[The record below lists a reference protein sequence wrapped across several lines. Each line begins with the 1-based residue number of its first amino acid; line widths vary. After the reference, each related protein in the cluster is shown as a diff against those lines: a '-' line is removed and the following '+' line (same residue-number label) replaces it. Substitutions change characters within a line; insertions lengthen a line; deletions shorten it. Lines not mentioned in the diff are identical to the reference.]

1 MQKYFSNLNRV
12 YSDRYELIL
21 SDVTITIQSY
31 DEKTAEDLHEDC
43 VKISGPYFIHFL
55 RNKSSNSVTVGS
67 GQAGSGR
74 FKERYGRFIV
84 LNDSASP

>member
-1 MQKYFSNLNRV
+1 MVSTERSSSDLFLQFFFFKLLPKFSDFI

-43 VKISGPYFIHFL
+43 VKISGP
-55 RNKSSNSVTVGS
+55 
-67 GQAGSGR
+67 
-74 FKERYGRFIV
+74 
-84 LNDSASP
+84 